1 MRTNIDEN
9 IKTLKKEIELKKKYT
24 QIKYQIQHIKGALLN
39 GDNKLKKI
47 FKEHNKKQDSISKEE
62 LINEY
67 RKAKDLY

>member
-24 QIKYQIQHIKGALLN
+24 QIKYQIQLIKGALLN

-47 FKEHNKKQDSISKEE
+47 FKEHNKK
-62 LINEY
+62 
-67 RKAKDLY
+67 